1 MKNRIKGERLGR
13 SMPTFPR
20 NDHPVGGS
28 GGKWGA
34 VFLGEY
40 AHTLDDKG
48 RLIIPARFRE
58 ELGPRFVVTRG
69 LDRCLFVYASTEWQ
83 VLADKLRSLPLTKA
97 DSRAFARLLF
107 SGASECDLDKQG
119 RILLPSVL
127 REFAAIERDV
137 IVIGVS
143 NRVEIWAAEEW
154 QKYSDEATESYEAIA
169 EKIVDL
175 GI

>member
-1 MKNRIKGERLGR
+1 MRR
-13 SMPTFPR
+13 STRHVPR

-28 GGKWGA
+28 GGKWSE

-48 RLIIPARFRE
+48 RMIIPARFRE
-58 ELGPRFVVTRG
+58 ELGASFVVTRG
-69 LDRCLFVYASTEWQ
+69 LDRCLFVYASQEWEA
-83 VLADKLRSLPLTKA
+83 LADKLRALPLTKA

-107 SGASECDLDKQG
+107 AGASECALDKQG
-119 RILLPSVL
+119 RILLPPTL
-127 REFAAIERDV
+127 RQYAGIERDV
-137 IVIGVS
+137 VSIGVA

-154 QKYSDEATESYEAIA
+154 GNYASAATESYEAIA

>member
-1 MKNRIKGERLGR
+1 MGE
-13 SMPTFPR
+13 
-20 NDHPVGGS
+20 S
-28 GGKWGA
+28 GGKWGT

-58 ELGPRFVVTRG
+58 ELGPRFVGTRG
-69 LDRCLFVYASTEWQ
+69 LDRCLFVYASAEWQ
-83 VLADKLRSLPLTKA
+83 VFADQLRTLPLTKA

-107 SGASECDLDKQG
+107 SGASECELDKQG
-119 RILLPSVL
+119 RILVPPVL
-127 REFAAIERDV
+127 RQFAGIERDV
-137 IVIGVS
+137 VVIGVS

-154 QKYSDEATESYEAIA
+154 RKYSDVATESYEAIA